1 MNNLDSLISKIILQE
16 QKFHE
21 ISNDITFDFELYHD
35 EWGHTQDRKWRHGS
49 GDKKIYDYHIVNLL
63 EDAKD
68 DITYNIID
76 KNIKHGKRFV
86 VSRQGGDYLNI
97 VIEPF
102 RLHIN
107 EWRLVIITVMKK
119 EDFTVSK
126 GQLRIYV

>member
-1 MNNLDSLISKIILQE
+1 MINIDNVIKRTLLNE

-21 ISNDITFDFELYHD
+21 ISNEITFDFELYHD

-49 GDKKIYDYHIVNLL
+49 GNKISDYDIVKLL
-63 EDAKD
+63 EASKD

-76 KNIKHGKRFV
+76 NNIKHKKRFIV
-86 VSRQGGDYLNI
+86 TRTGGDHLNV
-97 VIEPF
+97 VIEPYQ
-102 RLHIN
+102 LHIN

-126 GQLRIYV
+126 GQLQIFV

>member
-1 MNNLDSLISKIILQE
+1 MINIDNVIKSTLLNE

-21 ISNDITFDFELYHD
+21 ISNEITFDFELYHD

-49 GDKKIYDYHIVNLL
+49 ANKISDYDIVKLL
-63 EDAKD
+63 EAAKD

-76 KNIKHGKRFV
+76 NNIRHKRRFIV
-86 VSRQGGDYLNI
+86 TRKGGDRLNV
-97 VIEPF
+97 VIEPYQ
-102 RLHIN
+102 LHID

-126 GQLRIYV
+126 GQLQIFV